1 MKTLVL
7 AALAAALIISSN
19 TASATPLAG
28 DAKFLDPANQSVA
41 TIPITGDL
49 DTANSSMTV
58 DPFIFLGLQW
68 FTQSVELL
76 GTGTFTRPD
85 GFGGSISAT
94 VNPGQLGAY
103 MTFEW
108 GINVIPNFMIWDVN
122 SSANGSSYTTADSD
136 GDGIPGHAFV
146 VGPFVG
152 FSILYDFIVGD
163 PPPGISV
170 SIGIEG
176 GTTQECSE
184 AGGSIVS
191 LSATIDVVGGAEPG
205 SVEWFVDGESS
216 GTGETAT
223 PFLALGPHTVEAL
236 ASSTTGETG
245 TDSITV
251 LVQDTTPPD
260 LDVAFI
266 DRAGEPITTAG
277 AGTRVTTRI
286 LPSDICD
293 PDPVAEGTVSPV
305 FAVNDGDLIK
315 VQSEK
320 IKDLP
325 TTAIELS
332 ASTTDASGNSN
343 SGMAVLSI
351 TD

>member
-1 MKTLVL
+1 MKTLFH
-7 AALAAALIISSN
+7 AALTATLIFCSN
-19 TASATPLAG
+19 TAPATPLAG
-28 DAKFLDPANQSVA
+28 DAKFLDPDNQSVA

-49 DTANSSMTV
+49 DTANNSMTV
-58 DPFIFLGLQW
+58 DPFMFFGLQW

-85 GFGGSISAT
+85 GFGGTISAT

-103 MTFEW
+103 MVFDW
-108 GINVIPNFMIWDVN
+108 GLNIIPNFMVWDVN
-122 SSANGSSYTTADSD
+122 SSANGSSYTTVDSD

-146 VGPFVG
+146 AGPFIG
-152 FSILYDFIVGD
+152 FTTLYDYIVGD
-163 PPPGISV
+163 PPPGISI

-184 AGGSIVS
+184 TGGSMVS
-191 LSATIDVVGGAEPG
+191 LSATIDVVGGAVPG
-205 SVEWFVDGESS
+205 SIEWFVDGEST

-223 PFLALGPHTVEAL
+223 PFLALGSHTVEAL

-251 LVQDTTPPD
+251 LVQDTAPPD

-266 DRAGEPITTAG
+266 NQAGEPITTAG

-286 LPSDICD
+286 LPNDICD
-293 PDPVAEGTVSPV
+293 PDPAAEGTASPV
-305 FAVNDGDLIK
+305 FAVNDGDPIK
-315 VQSEK
+315 VQSGK
-320 IKDLP
+320 IKDLQ
-325 TTAIELS
+325 TTAVELS

-343 SGMAVLSI
+343 SGMAVLLI